1 MIPACLGRKA
11 VISGQCR
18 LLMLWTDG
26 SYIGTQV
33 PGSPTDKPRAGLGLD
48 VSPTFTVELYR
59 NAIVAL
65 VGVGVAAWA

>member
-1 MIPACLGRKA
+1 
-11 VISGQCR
+11 
-18 LLMLWTDG
+18 MLWTDG